1 MFLKFDE
8 EDSFVPAII
17 FFFLFFWLGGIICS
31 LIFTAFFSE
40 YKNQPFFIVWL
51 LCYGLIISPIFT
63 FITALFY
70 RIRLNKFAITFMP
83 EAFAFGAL
91 VMAYYACEGLNIFH
105 LKDIIKQYEINDSI
119 GFYLIPIGFICIF
132 LALQGLYIRHKRQRN
147 GKLYSGKE

>member
-17 FFFLFFWLGGIICS
+17 FFYLFFWLGGIVCS
-31 LIFTAFFSE
+31 LIFAIFCSE
-40 YKNQPFFIVWL
+40 YRNQPFFIVWL
-51 LCYGLIISPIFT
+51 FGYGLEVSPTFT

-83 EAFAFGAL
+83 EAFAFGAF

-105 LKDIIKQYEINDSI
+105 LKDITNQYEINNSI
-119 GFYLIPIGFICIF
+119 GFYLIPIGFSCLF
-132 LALQGLYIRHKRQRN
+132 LAIQGLYIRHKRQRKS
-147 GKLYSGKE
+147 KLYSSN

>member
-17 FFFLFFWLGGIICS
+17 FFYLFFWLGGIVCS
-31 LIFTAFFSE
+31 LILATFCSE
-40 YKNQPFFIVWL
+40 YRNQPFFIVWL
-51 LCYGLIISPIFT
+51 FGYGLEVSPIFT

-83 EAFAFGAL
+83 EAFAFGAF

-105 LKDIIKQYEINDSI
+105 LKDIIKLYDINDSI
-119 GFYLIPIGFICIF
+119 GFYLIPIGFSCLF
-132 LALQGLYIRHKRQRN
+132 LALQGFYIRHKRQRKS
-147 GKLYSGKE
+147 KLYSSN